1 MTGVWRRP
9 SLAPVVDR
17 VVPAFVEWTRRP
29 AGMGLYQ
36 LIIENGQRAG
46 QRVQPG
52 NTYTIGRD
60 AGNDLRLVEDGV
72 SGRHCE
78 LRVTRAG
85 ILVRDSRS
93 TNGVFVNGQRVEE
106 ARLHRGDVIELGG
119 ARLRFEFLVAV
130 PGAHRR
136 RTPLFWLSVLLL
148 GATFAVEFGAI
159 GIAAWTRLHRVT
171 PEETAA
177 ILKFF
182 PPASPDA
189 LPEALRSSINK
200 ASSEAGPAEPVTPI
214 PALPAPV
221 PGNR

>member
-1 MTGVWRRP
+1 
-9 SLAPVVDR
+9 
-17 VVPAFVEWTRRP
+17 
-29 AGMGLYQ
+29 MGIYQ

-46 QRVQPG
+46 QRVQPPG

-85 ILVRDSRS
+85 VMLRDNRS

-106 ARLHRGDVIELGG
+106 ARLHRGDVVELGG

-130 PGAHRR
+130 PGEHRR

-148 GATFAVEFGAI
+148 GTTFAVEFGAI
-159 GIAAWTRLHRVT
+159 GIAAWTRLHRIT
-171 PEETAA
+171 PAETAA

-182 PPASPDA
+182 PPASVDA
-189 LPEALRSSINK
+189 LPDALRSSINK
-200 ASSEAGPAEPVTPI
+200 ASSAAGPADPATPV

>member
-1 MTGVWRRP
+1 
-9 SLAPVVDR
+9 
-17 VVPAFVEWTRRP
+17 
-29 AGMGLYQ
+29 MGIYQ

-46 QRVQPG
+46 QRVQPPG
-52 NTYTIGRD
+52 ATYTVGRD
-60 AGNDLRLVEDGV
+60 TGNDLRLVEDGV

-85 ILVRDSRS
+85 VMVRDSRS

-119 ARLRFEFLVAV
+119 ARLRFEFLIAV

-148 GATFAVEFGAI
+148 GATFAVEFGAV
-159 GIAAWTRLHRVT
+159 GIAAWTRLHRMS

-182 PPASPDA
+182 PTASADALPDA
-189 LPEALRSSINK
+189 LRASINK
-200 ASSEAGPAEPVTPI
+200 ASSAAGPAAPVTPI
-214 PALPAPV
+214 PSLPAPT